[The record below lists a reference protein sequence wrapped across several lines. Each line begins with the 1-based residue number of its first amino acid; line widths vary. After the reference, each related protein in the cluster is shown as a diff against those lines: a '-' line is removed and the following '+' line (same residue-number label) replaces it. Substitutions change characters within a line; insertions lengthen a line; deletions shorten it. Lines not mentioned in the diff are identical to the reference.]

1 MQARPLLLVTV
12 MIDHGW
18 FITEPPPVSFAE
30 RSSAEPL
37 GSPAGMAKAVRVV
50 DGDATGVSVAVVGGG
65 LETAPGLC
73 AVEVVDGEVVAG
85 ADCVAGLWLHP
96 LSVPTDNNADA
107 PTSTQR
113 RDLLLIVP
121 PPETGVSTA

>member
-1 MQARPLLLVTV
+1 

-30 RSSAEPL
+30 RSSAEHL
-37 GSPAGMAKAVRVV
+37 GSPAGMAMTVGVV
-50 DGDATGVSVAVVGGG
+50 DGDATGVTVAVVGVG

-73 AVEVVDGEVVAG
+73 AAGVEDGEVAAG

-96 LSVPTDNNADA
+96 VSVAMDNDADTQ
-107 PTSTQR
+107 PSTQR
-113 RDLLLIVP
+113 RARLLIVP
-121 PPETGVSTA
+121 PPETGVSIA